1 MSKHLEYNNL
11 IARWMDNTLS
21 DEEKEG
27 LKKSGEL
34 DALKSVIDDIDT
46 WKVKPFDV
54 EAGLAKLKK
63 ENYTVVPLKKTKNNS
78 WLRIAASIAILF
90 SCSLVWYFSSTG
102 NTTIATEIAENKT
115 IELPTGSFVE
125 LDAASNITYN
135 NNDWNKNRAITLS
148 GQAYFKVA
156 KGAPF
161 VVSTPT
167 AKVSVLGT
175 QFNINTQNEQFS
187 VYCYEGKIEVSYQG
201 TSEIITQGQSVLLQ
215 NGKLQKSNHKYTS
228 PDWMKGLSSY
238 ERTPLKTVI
247 SDVKRYYK
255 VDISL
260 PVKYETLQ
268 FTGTIEHKELQ
279 QTLNTIFTTMEI
291 KYHIQDGEKVIFE

>member
-1 MSKHLEYNNL
+1 MSKHLEHNNL
-11 IARWMDNTLS
+11 IARWMDDRLS
-21 DEEKEG
+21 DEEKEE
-27 LKKSGEL
+27 LKKTGEL

-54 EAGLAKLKK
+54 ETGLAKLKK
-63 ENYTVVPLKKTKNNS
+63 ENSTVVPLKKTKNNS

-125 LDAASNITYN
+125 LDAASSITYN
-135 NNDWNKNRAITLS
+135 KNDWKKNRVITLS

-201 TSEIITQGQSVLLQ
+201 ASEIITQGQSVLLQ
-215 NGKLQKSNHKYTS
+215 KGKLQKSDHKYTS